1 MTFIVVSSLR
11 YSPVS
16 GFCPF
21 PPDNCDLRLSIGQA
35 SLPHCIRL
43 ASQLSGGKGQKP
55 ETGEYLNDE
64 TTMKVI
70 EDAHKGVSTFE
81 NSGVS

>member
-1 MTFIVVSSLR
+1 MQCGKLAW
-11 YSPVS
+11 PM
-16 GFCPF
+16 
-21 PPDNCDLRLSIGQA
+21 LS
-35 SLPHCIRL
+35 RK
-43 ASQLSGGKGQKP
+43 SQLSGGKGQKP

-64 TTMKVI
+64 TTMKAI